1 LAIGSGT
8 LTATLLWVVVFALF
22 NPLAERLTLSQ
33 PVRTVLLFW
42 GSLAGFLINPLL
54 GVWSDGLTLKW
65 GRRRIFVLIGGASLL
80 GSMFLMLY
88 CEAIGAAINKSNPLP
103 AQRGMLIFAIVLIFA
118 AGNVIQAPARTLCS
132 DVCPPAQQ
140 LLMSDVVQVYGGI
153 GGVLTNG
160 LGALELYKYTSLQQE
175 QFILVVCLS
184 ISAVSVAVGIIAA
197 PEEQLME
204 KPKFVNPFKLIWQ
217 CIKTMPPAFKRV
229 VLPTLCS
236 PLAIYQLQVQFTAF
250 MGSDIFGGNN
260 AQGASAEDN
269 AKFQKG
275 VSWALLC
282 NVILYV
288 AMFIWG
294 FLNAK
299 ICALLTMRWVYC
311 GTMLVWGICLV
322 LFFFVTN
329 KYVYLVVAI
338 PAGIITCVTNSLPYA
353 IVSMCIPTEEIGG
366 NLGLVVCLNVVGQ
379 QISNFG
385 IAQGLGTIWNYS
397 PKYLTGISCVGAFL
411 GVIAGLWIITPDH
424 EELEE
429 KNRQNA
435 ASKVEN
441 SYCDQEEDHNSIS
454 P

>member
-1 LAIGSGT
+1 
-8 LTATLLWVVVFALF
+8 
-22 NPLAERLTLSQ
+22 
-33 PVRTVLLFW
+33 
-42 GSLAGFLINPLL
+42 
-54 GVWSDGLTLKW
+54 
-65 GRRRIFVLIGGASLL
+65 
-80 GSMFLMLY
+80 MFLMMF
-88 CEAIGAAINKSNPLP
+88 CEAIGSAINKTNPLP
-103 AQRGMLIFAIVLIFA
+103 AQRGMLIFAIVLVFA

-132 DVCPPAQQ
+132 DVCPPSQQ

-160 LGALELYKYTSLQQE
+160 LGALELYKYTPLRQE

-184 ISAVSVAVGIIAA
+184 ISAVSVVVGIVAA

-204 KPKFVNPFKLIWQ
+204 KPAFVNPFKLIWQ
-217 CIKTMPPAFKRV
+217 SIKTMPPAFKRV
-229 VLPTLCS
+229 VVPTLCS

-250 MGSDIFGGNN
+250 MGSVIFGGNN
-260 AQGASAEDN
+260 AQGASAADN
-269 AKFQKG
+269 DRYQKG

-299 ICALLTMRWVYC
+299 ICALLSMRWVYC
-311 GTMLVWGICLV
+311 GTMLVWGICLL
-322 LFFFVTN
+322 LFFWVTN
-329 KYVYLVVAI
+329 KYVYLAIAI

-397 PKYLTGISCVGAFL
+397 PKHITGISCIGAFL
-411 GVIAGLWIITPDH
+411 GVIAGFWIITPDP

-429 KNRQNA
+429 KNKKT
-435 ASKVEN
+435 ASN
-441 SYCDQEEDHNSIS
+441 NRTDASEDRESIS
-454 P
+454 V